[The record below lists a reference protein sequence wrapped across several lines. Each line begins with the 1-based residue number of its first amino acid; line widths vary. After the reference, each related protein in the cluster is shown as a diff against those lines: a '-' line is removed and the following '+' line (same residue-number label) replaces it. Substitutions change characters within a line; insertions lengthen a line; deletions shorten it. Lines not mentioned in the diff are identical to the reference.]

1 LNLARALEADKC
13 VVELPFLTVQTKSL
27 ITPTKNQVD
36 KRKLYQK
43 RGRRETFW
51 TNWSEAMTVKYIKN
65 ILGHQFNGLMQKS
78 EFSTKIFSMIDQ
90 KDSWHLTQKNLPL
103 SMVYVQV
110 KRGTHP
116 TNKVFGSK
124 NGNIEDQ
131 WTYKWWKK
139 TNHGQKENIKSY
151 VRNGL
156 FV

>member
-13 VVELPFLTVQTKSL
+13 VVELPFLTFQTN
-27 ITPTKNQVD
+27 TPTKNQVD

-78 EFSTKIFSMIDQ
+78 DFSSKIFSMIDQ
-90 KDSWHLTQKNLPL
+90 KDSWHLTQQNLPL

-110 KRGTHP
+110 KRGILP
-116 TNKVFGSK
+116 AKVSFGSK
-124 NGNIEDQ
+124 NGNEDQ
-131 WTYKWWKK
+131 WTHKWWKK
-139 TNHGQKENIKSY
+139 TNHHGQKESIKSF